1 MLIGECKPSSK
12 RASIWR
18 NFSSA
23 LSSHGWRRGFTKFN
37 VFEALGVARRELH
50 HSSFLAFLLDPS
62 ESHGLRELF
71 LRRFL
76 QETVRSAP
84 HPVISAIELDAI
96 DLKDIEIRRE
106 YENIDIFLRDR
117 KNRILVIVENK
128 VGSKQHDDQLER
140 YYVDMTERHPGHRFL
155 GVYLTASGETSEN
168 DNYVSASYGMVRRL
182 VDELL
187 TRESVLMPPNVRSVL
202 EQYVDL
208 LGRRFMADQ
217 ELRELC
223 ESIYRQHRQA
233 IDILHDNRP
242 DPFSRVFT
250 IVEGLVKESGFTP
263 AESDN
268 VAMRFIPQEFTIPL
282 FKSDTA
288 WLDERQMV
296 YAECKKKAKTL
307 VFQVK
312 MDGGSMEERSL
323 AHQFALTHK
332 PFRPERT
339 LYTKYQVLYTRTL
352 LENVDV
358 EAPDRVLKQ
367 RLTEEWEKVL
377 TNELVEMRNACAG
390 AASNDTS
397 S

>member
-62 ESHGLRELF
+62 ESHGLGELF
-71 LRRFL
+71 LKRFL

-128 VGSKQHDDQLER
+128 VGSKQHDDQLKR

-155 GVYLTASGETSEN
+155 GVYLTTSGETSEN

-223 ESIYRQHRQA
+223 ESIYRQHRQGHRYSA
-233 IDILHDNRP
+233 RQPSRSVFAGLHHCRRP
-242 DPFSRVFT
+242 GQGIGLRTGRIGQRCREVHSSRVHH
-250 IVEGLVKESGFTP
+250 P
-263 AESDN
+263 
-268 VAMRFIPQEFTIPL
+268 
-282 FKSDTA
+282 
-288 WLDERQMV
+288 
-296 YAECKKKAKTL
+296 
-307 VFQVK
+307 
-312 MDGGSMEERSL
+312 SL
-323 AHQFALTHK
+323 
-332 PFRPERT
+332 
-339 LYTKYQVLYTRTL
+339 
-352 LENVDV
+352 
-358 EAPDRVLKQ
+358 
-367 RLTEEWEKVL
+367 
-377 TNELVEMRNACAG
+377 
-390 AASNDTS
+390 
-397 S
+397 